1 MHLWCCAYL
10 NAKQQPSK
18 KTSRSQGSV
27 MICIS
32 SELQCFWASPS
43 VHPVAIPL
51 LHQHSACSLENTIAI
66 VGNGRFGPPFPSNT
80 ASIWTGSKDLQE
92 CWGVASLYVLSRQDV
107 LAMGQGG
114 KLSKEAIGAEFAQS
128 AQSAPAMSNVL
139 IEKKG
144 VAVGGAEDS
153 HRKAEGSQH
162 RISAILCMLGRV
174 CFDFAW
180 GRAMQHRCHTTGSH
194 MHPCLIW
201 AELFWNSETSSRL
214 FLQALVQSYQV
225 SQLLSDFKS
234 SLLTASHDKRQ
245 APPWS
250 FFDSLPE
257 IHLVQTDNSGWKLKV
272 NIPVLQGRNATHV
285 YWWFTSIQ
293 LGPWAR
299 LFSAL
304 KKVCTTF
311 QQPQVMLVKKISR
324 AQAIQEAAAT
334 SKNNQN
340 DQHSLRCKFGGA
352 SPASSVLAIAGNFG
366 WKHEWVSGCG
376 Q

>member
-1 MHLWCCAYL
+1 M
-10 NAKQQPSK
+10 
-18 KTSRSQGSV
+18 
-27 MICIS
+27 
-32 SELQCFWASPS
+32 
-43 VHPVAIPL
+43 HPVAIPL

-80 ASIWTGSKDLQE
+80 ASIWTGSKNLQE

-114 KLSKEAIGAEFAQS
+114 KLSKDAIGAEFAQS

-153 HRKAEGSQH
+153 HRKAEGSPASH
-162 RISAILCMLGRV
+162 LCNSLHVGA
-174 CFDFAW
+174 C
-180 GRAMQHRCHTTGSH
+180 
-194 MHPCLIW
+194 
-201 AELFWNSETSSRL
+201 LFWFCLRARVHCSIGATQLAGTCIHVKFGRSFSEIAR
-214 FLQALVQSYQV
+214 LVQGCSFKLLFNRIKFHSCFPILNPLF
-225 SQLLSDFKS
+225 SQHHMIRGRPHRGASLTPCQKS
-234 SLLTASHDKRQ
+234 ILY
-245 APPWS
+245 
-250 FFDSLPE
+250 
-257 IHLVQTDNSGWKLKV
+257 DNSGWKLKV
-272 NIPVLQGRNATHV
+272 NIPVLQGRNAAHV

>member
-1 MHLWCCAYL
+1 M
-10 NAKQQPSK
+10 
-18 KTSRSQGSV
+18 
-27 MICIS
+27 
-32 SELQCFWASPS
+32 F
-43 VHPVAIPL
+43 
-51 LHQHSACSLENTIAI
+51 
-66 VGNGRFGPPFPSNT
+66 
-80 ASIWTGSKDLQE
+80 
-92 CWGVASLYVLSRQDV
+92 
-107 LAMGQGG
+107 
-114 KLSKEAIGAEFAQS
+114 
-128 AQSAPAMSNVL
+128 VL
-139 IEKKG
+139 ILLE
-144 VAVGGAEDS
+144 GA
-153 HRKAEGSQH
+153 
-162 RISAILCMLGRV
+162 
-174 CFDFAW
+174 
-180 GRAMQHRCHTTGSH
+180 RALQHRCHTTGSH

-272 NIPVLQGRNATHV
+272 NIPVLQGRNAAHV
-285 YWWFTSIQ
+285 YRWFTSIQ

>member
-1 MHLWCCAYL
+1 MHISIHIPHLKATSSGAEGCRHEATRTWKWVFPVLFLCFQLCATFRAWLSWFSILQFSSCLWHPLTLALSSLQTWYASPCIRWICWLVSGGSCAFLSLSKDASSSSKAACSENGELWWLDVTCKCTESIRGLFVLVQVNICQHSRKMTSGNKSPLTRHEMHLWCCAYL

-80 ASIWTGSKDLQE
+80 ASIWTGSKNLQE

-128 AQSAPAMSNVL
+128 AQSAPAMSNV

-180 GRAMQHRCHTTGSH
+180 GRAC
-194 MHPCLIW
+194 I
-201 AELFWNSETSSRL
+201 
-214 FLQALVQSYQV
+214 
-225 SQLLSDFKS
+225 
-234 SLLTASHDKRQ
+234 
-245 APPWS
+245 
-250 FFDSLPE
+250 
-257 IHLVQTDNSGWKLKV
+257 
-272 NIPVLQGRNATHV
+272 
-285 YWWFTSIQ
+285 
-293 LGPWAR
+293 
-299 LFSAL
+299 
-304 KKVCTTF
+304 
-311 QQPQVMLVKKISR
+311 
-324 AQAIQEAAAT
+324 AA
-334 SKNNQN
+334 
-340 DQHSLRCKFGGA
+340 
-352 SPASSVLAIAGNFG
+352 
-366 WKHEWVSGCG
+366 
-376 Q
+376 